1 MIAWQDEH
9 LTSSLRPGDRYQ
21 VPTAT
26 QQLPSPW
33 VRALVVIWVLV
44 HVGIL
49 VRALVPAPAPWSAR
63 LPWAMF
69 RVPPAAEVTIA
80 AEGLDASGHWIEIPL
95 RSYFHF
101 TRGWTDRR
109 VPETSQF
116 LTRPGHAEEH
126 AAFARWLAAQME
138 AAGTPVRAVRLL
150 RRSTSGGA
158 THTRSLGRFEV
169 PDAAPR

>member
-1 MIAWQDEH
+1 M
-9 LTSSLRPGDRYQ
+9 
-21 VPTAT
+21 PTAAP
-26 QQLPSPW
+26 QLPSPW

-49 VRALVPAPAPWSAR
+49 VRGLVPAPAPWSAG

-80 AEGLDASGHWIEIPL
+80 AEGLDASGHWLEIPL

-109 VPETSQF
+109 VPETSRY
-116 LTRPGHAEEH
+116 LTRPGYKKER

-150 RRSTSGGA
+150 RRSTRDGA
-158 THTRSLGRFEV
+158 VHMRSLGHFEV